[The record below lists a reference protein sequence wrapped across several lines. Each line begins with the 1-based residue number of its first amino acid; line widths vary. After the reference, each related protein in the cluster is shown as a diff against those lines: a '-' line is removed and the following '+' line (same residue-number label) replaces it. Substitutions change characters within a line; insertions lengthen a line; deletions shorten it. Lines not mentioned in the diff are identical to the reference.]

1 MSYRPGQRLLAWV
14 DSRLAV
20 RPSPLGGRGFFA
32 CAPIAGGEIL
42 IRWGGVV
49 FSARELEAG
58 AADPDSVAVLAEGL
72 YLGDPPGEL
81 LLDEYY
87 LNHSCDPNL
96 RMADER
102 SLAARRPVAEGEEL
116 TADYALWLYGRN
128 WTLEACRCGSPL
140 CRGRVAADDWRRPEL
155 RERYRGHFTP
165 FINALIAEGRGD

>member
-1 MSYRPGQRLLAWV
+1 MPYHPGQRLVPWV
-14 DSRLAV
+14 DPRLVA

-32 CAPIAGGEIL
+32 SAPVAPGEPL

-49 FSARELEAG
+49 FSDRELRAV
-58 AADPDSVAVLAEGL
+58 AADPDSVAVLAKGL

-96 RMADER
+96 WMADER
-102 SLAARRPVAEGEEL
+102 TLAARRPVAEGEEL
-116 TADYALWLYGRN
+116 TADYALWLYGHD

-140 CRGRVAADDWRRPEL
+140 CRGRVSSDDWRRPEL
-155 RERYRGHFTP
+155 QERYRWHFTP
-165 FINALIAEGRGD
+165 FINALIAEGRGV